1 MKTVYLVRHGETIS
15 NIKKLWQDGSDVL
28 SPSGFL
34 QADILASRIKNLT
47 VDKAITST
55 LTRAVQT
62 AERITKQTGL
72 TFMESA
78 FFAEATVPTST
89 VGYAYEND
97 ENNPVFKFFAAR
109 DAHTDNPDFRYE
121 DEETYNEFIDRIK
134 AGLVYLESLPVENIL
149 VVTHGTILRTLIS
162 CIMHQDMGMT
172 PLILFKAG
180 WNLETVNASIS
191 VIRKKEYKPW
201 TILTFNDHAHFAE

>member
-1 MKTVYLVRHGETIS
+1 MKTVYLVRHGETLS
-15 NIKKLWQDGSDVL
+15 NIKKLWQDGSDEL
-28 SPSGFL
+28 SPAGFV
-34 QADILASRIKNLT
+34 QADVLAARIKNIS
-47 VDKAITST
+47 VDMAISST

-62 AERITKQTGL
+62 AEQITKQTGL
-72 TFMESA
+72 LFTQSA

-109 DAHTDNPDFRYE
+109 DAQTDNPNFRYE
-121 DEETYNEFIDRIK
+121 DEETFNEFISRIK
-134 AGLVYLESLPVENIL
+134 EGLEYLNSLPVENIL

-162 CIMHQDMGMT
+162 CIMHQGMDMT
-172 PLILFKAG
+172 LFELFKAG

-191 VIRKKEYKPW
+191 VIRKKDDKPW
-201 TILTFNDHAHFAE
+201 TVLTFNDHAHFAE